1 MWLYFVHPPS
11 WYRKSMWR
19 TDASSSHS
27 VATMLPSHCHVLLIL
42 LGISHDT
49 GSRLVRESEGRVGR
63 RQWRARKDGGANTTD
78 NTAQVDTVPER
89 FDLNKEVSPVLDGEG
104 NFVGQAISLLQRLN
118 ERLTALQAL
127 DEQQIRRLESLEYR
141 LTKIEVQGQEKYE
154 ALRTELREVSRRAQ
168 QLDWQSSKMDAS
180 LEGIKLDTTGLKHG
194 QDQLRGLHGTEHRRR
209 GENNIRMNLKEIGCS
224 EVDWIELAQD
234 KDRM

>member
-1 MWLYFVHPPS
+1 MYC
-11 WYRKSMWR
+11 
-19 TDASSSHS
+19 T
-27 VATMLPSHCHVLLIL
+27 
-42 LGISHDT
+42 
-49 GSRLVRESEGRVGR
+49 
-63 RQWRARKDGGANTTD
+63 ARKT
-78 NTAQVDTVPER
+78 QVDTIPEKI
-89 FDLNKEVSPVLDGEG
+89 DLDKEVSPVLDGES

-194 QDQLRGLHGTEHRRR
+194 QDQLRGLHGTGDTLH
-209 GENNIRMNLKEIGCS
+209 
-224 EVDWIELAQD
+224 
-234 KDRM
+234 